1 MAFDIPGVTP
11 NSDEEILFKAVGFV
25 VVQFGCAEQVLDM
38 LATIVFSKAKKQ
50 PKKQPVLLTAKT
62 KFIRDNIDC
71 HPILQQ
77 LSVEI
82 AALLARYEKIGEK
95 RNDIVHGAITSMD
108 ALNGVFKFAKLDI
121 VKGDVP
127 TLRPVHL
134 DDAEFSNFRIELLS
148 LVTDALQLVKKAT
161 DIVKVQP

>member
-1 MAFDIPGVTP
+1 MAFDLPGVMQ
-11 NSDEEILFKAVGFV
+11 NSDEETLFKAVGFV

-38 LATIVFSKAKKQ
+38 LTFIIFPKSKKP

-62 KFIRDNIDC
+62 QFIRDNMDC

-77 LSVEI
+77 LKIEI
-82 AALLARYEKIGEK
+82 DALLTRFEKVGEK
-95 RNDIVHGAITSMD
+95 RNDIVHGAITS
-108 ALNGVFKFAKLDI
+108 LSLENGSFKFAKMDI

-127 TLRPVHL
+127 TIRPVHL
-134 DDAEFSNFRIELLS
+134 DDAEFSNLRTELLS
-148 LVTDALQLVKKAT
+148 LGADAIILVKRAM